1 MDNAGSSDHWTM
13 ALTVLIVDDDA
24 QFRGLARRI
33 LTSWGY
39 QPEGEAGSVTEA
51 LRQVAAS
58 LPDVALVDIG
68 LPDGSGLDLSKVLA
82 GDPWRM
88 CVILIS
94 SDGDALSSQEAME
107 AGAVAFIP
115 KAEMSS
121 ALLHSIIGDG

>member
-1 MDNAGSSDHWTM
+1 M
-13 ALTVLIVDDDA
+13 AVTVFIVDDDV
-24 QFRGLARRI
+24 QFRGLARRM

-51 LRQVAAS
+51 LQKMAGS
-58 LPDVALVDIG
+58 LPEVALVDIG
-68 LPDGSGLDLSKVLA
+68 LPDGSGLELGEVLA

-88 CVILIS
+88 RVILIS
-94 SDGDALSSQEAME
+94 SDADALSSQEALE